1 MQRTKRS
8 FYNVIIAV
16 TTNLV
21 ILVTAF
27 LVQKV
32 LLSVLGSDYNG
43 INGFFTSVIT
53 MMSLTDMGI
62 GSAIIYHLYRPAAE
76 NNHRVINSLLRFY
89 RSSYIVI
96 SCVVMMMGAILVI
109 FIPQLVGDVHIHD
122 NIYLIFILF
131 LIDCLCSYFLSYK
144 KSLLYAYQMNYVL
157 DGIHFG
163 YYMLQNATQIFVLY
177 YYHSY
182 IAFLIIKIFS
192 KCIENG
198 SISYYIHKK
207 YDFTRERHIYPL
219 DKEVKCDIIKKVKAL
234 LFHRLGSLFVTG
246 SDSLVITG
254 ILGIFQMNLYTNYH
268 LIIGGM
274 TGLLNKVFETLTSSV
289 GNFLLDSSPEKRRQV
304 YYNID
309 FLNFWFFGC
318 CTVVLY
324 TVLQPVVVLWVG
336 EQYLLPKHAVFM
348 LTLNFY
354 IQGMRESI
362 LTFKDAA
369 GIYHQDRFMP
379 LLEAFIN
386 IVFSIV
392 LARKIGMTGVFVG
405 TIVSAGVV
413 FLYSY
418 PKYVCRPLFH
428 IKYMQYQWQTFQHL
442 VIIVGMMLVVEKFME
457 FWHSDNLWVYVF
469 QACLFSAFF
478 FHICLFIIY
487 GKRRQ
492 IHYYKNVFKHFLIKK
507 E

>member
-8 FYNVIIAV
+8 FYNVLVAV
-16 TTNLV
+16 TTNVV

-43 INGFFTSVIT
+43 INGLFTSVIT

-76 NNHRVINSLLRFY
+76 KNYRVINSLLRFY
-89 RSSYIVI
+89 RNSYIVI
-96 SCVVMMMGAILVI
+96 SGVVLTMGAILVF
-109 FIPQLVGDVHIHD
+109 FIPHLVGAVHIQD
-122 NIYLIFILF
+122 NIYLIFVLF
-131 LIDCLCSYFLSYK
+131 LTDCLCSYFLSYK

-163 YYMLQNATQIFVLY
+163 YYMLQNAAQIFVLLY
-177 YYHSY
+177 FHSY
-182 IAFLIIKIFS
+182 IAFLILKIVS
-192 KCIENG
+192 KGIENG
-198 SISYYIHKK
+198 SISYYIYKK
-207 YDFTRERHIYPL
+207 YQFTRDRQIYPL
-219 DKEVKCDIIKKVKAL
+219 DNEIKYDIIKKVKAL

-274 TGLLNKVFETLTSSV
+274 TGLLNKIFETLTSSI
-289 GNFLLDSSPEKRRQV
+289 GNFLLDSSPEKRKEI

-324 TVLQPVVVLWVG
+324 TVLQPVIILWVG
-336 EQYLLPKHAVFM
+336 EQYLLSKYAVFM

-386 IVFSIV
+386 VVFSIV
-392 LARKIGMTGVFVG
+392 LAGKLGMAGVFIG
-405 TIVSAGVV
+405 TIISAGVV

-418 PKYVCRPLFH
+418 PKYVCAPLFH
-428 IKYMQYQWQTFQHL
+428 MRYMQYQWQTFQHL
-442 VIIVGMMLVVEKFME
+442 VIIIGVMLAAEKIME
-457 FWHSDNLWVYVF
+457 ILHSDNLWVYVF
-469 QACLFSAFF
+469 QACFFSTVL
-478 FHICLFIIY
+478 FHICLLAIY
-487 GKRRQ
+487 GRSSQ
-492 IHYYKNVFKHFLIKK
+492 IHYYKKVLKHFLIKK